1 MSICRRI
8 SVIIP
13 LMAAILAAGALAS
26 AGERVQGRVRSI
38 ARDARVLSLQ
48 AEGDRSMLVNWDK
61 GTAWKNLKSDA
72 DISVNDVLAIDYLAK
87 GDRITAGS
95 VSRLTPTVPAGIRG
109 VGIAEL
115 AGQMEKGGGSLPFR
129 LIDVRQVESF
139 DAGHLAG
146 AVSVPLRRIERGYA
160 GALPEEKGAPM
171 MFYDNGA
178 GDDTAARG
186 AELSMKL
193 GYTNV
198 AIFADGAWGWEK
210 SGRFLASSP
219 QFLRKGKAIII
230 DLRSPEKVATGHIER
245 AVSIPAERLAT
256 SQELIPMVKRLPIIV
271 YGERDAEALAAAA
284 TIRAWGYPRVTYY
297 PGGVAAWVKA
307 AEVLTTEK
315 ADEFI
320 NISERGIRADD
331 FKMALISTSV
341 VRIVDL
347 RSDAEHSRGNFPES
361 VHIPLEQLS
370 ARHGELDRESIL
382 VLFASDT
389 DQAEMAA
396 DFLNQ
401 KGYRV
406 NYLQGRVE
414 FKGDGKYLVK

>member
-1 MSICRRI
+1 MSIYRRI

-13 LMAAILAAGALAS
+13 LMVAFLAAGALAC

-48 AEGDRSMLVNWDK
+48 VEGERSMLVNWDK
-61 GTAWKNLKSDA
+61 GTAWKNLKSAA
-72 DISVNDVLAIDYLAK
+72 DISVNDVLAIDYRAK
-87 GDRITAGS
+87 GDQVTAGS
-95 VSRLTPTVPAGIRG
+95 VTLLAPVVPAGIRG

-115 AGQMEKGGGSLPFR
+115 AGQMEKGGALPFR
-129 LIDVRQVESF
+129 LIDVRPVESF

-146 AVSVPLRRIERGYA
+146 AVSVPLRRIEKGYA
-160 GALPEEKGAPM
+160 GALPDDKGAPM
-171 MFYDNGA
+171 VFCDNGA

-186 AELSMKL
+186 AELSVKL

-198 AIFADGAWGWEK
+198 AIFADGAWGWER

-219 QFLRKGKAIII
+219 SFLRKGKAIII
-230 DLRSPEKVATGHIER
+230 DLRPPEKVAGGHIER
-245 AVSIPAERLAT
+245 AVSIPAERLAA
-256 SQELIPMVKRLPIIV
+256 SQKIFPLVKRLPIIV
-271 YGERDAEALAAAA
+271 YGERDAEAIAAAA

-297 PGGVAAWVKA
+297 PGGVAAWVEA
-307 AEVLTTEK
+307 AEVLTMEE

-320 NISERGIRADD
+320 NVSERGIRADD

-347 RSDAEHSRGNFPES
+347 RGDAEHSRGNFPEAA
-361 VHIPLEQLS
+361 HIPLEQLS
-370 ARHGELDRESIL
+370 ARHGELDKESIL

-389 DQAEMAA
+389 EQAEMAA

-414 FKGDGKYLVK
+414 FKGDGKYLIK